1 MISTYSLSPWTTAS
15 CQMRVTFFTDTWTRL
30 LHEQN
35 ILEFNGFWCSD
46 TGWPPPV
53 ARSSPKQLPLSLC
66 LPAVCSLQVNK
77 GNQLH
82 TSHSFKQSCLITSIF
97 TYLLPRKRASQEW
110 CEHQSEGR
118 RKKESSKMGCRL
130 KNMSC
135 FHTLNLLG
143 RQRSSLTLM
152 ERPMSVAML
161 QWGMV
166 GVNSMS
172 TVLSPSL
179 TCKPSTQV

>member
-1 MISTYSLSPWTTAS
+1 MLRHWLTTSSSEEFSKAAATLSLSAS
-15 CQMRVTFFTDTWTRL
+15 CLFTADYQRK
-30 LHEQN
+30 
-35 ILEFNGFWCSD
+35 
-46 TGWPPPV
+46 P
-53 ARSSPKQLPLSLC
+53 
-66 LPAVCSLQVNK
+66 
-77 GNQLH
+77 
-82 TSHSFKQSCLITSIF
+82 ITSQSFIHVF
-97 TYLLPRKRASQEW
+97 SHTFSPTCFLGSVRPRSDVNINLRAD
-110 CEHQSEGR
+110 
-118 RKKESSKMGCRL
+118 KKESSKVGRRL
-130 KNMSC
+130 KNMWC

-152 ERPMSVAML
+152 DRPMSVAML